1 MERELDTAQERIQ
14 EKKYKKQAKLL
25 ITRWNGQILT
35 ALTEDGRC
43 RSLNLEPAENGGIL
57 GNIYI
62 GKVKNIVKNIESAFV
77 DLGGGLTGYYSLRE
91 NQRHLF
97 ADEAGREGEPAGFPD
112 TGRADC
118 CGSFFDPLP
127 DSRRKLKPG
136 DEIIVQVERDA
147 VKTKDPVLTSNLN
160 FTGKYLVLTMGKNLI
175 GFSAK
180 LRENGWKENMR
191 RLLEE
196 NKDGNFG
203 IIVRTNAR
211 EADTETILAELEALK
226 ARKDRLFGTAAHRTC
241 YSLLLAGAPSYVNS
255 IRDAYADGLCAIVTD
270 DRGCYEALRQYLE
283 ENQREDL
290 EKLNF
295 YEDSMLPLMKLYS
308 LETAMEQALGKRVWL
323 KSGGYLVIE
332 PTEAL
337 TVIDVNTGKYTGKK
351 TQAET
356 ILKIN
361 CEAAVEIARQ
371 LELRNLSGIVIVDF
385 IDMDEEADRRAL
397 MKLLER
403 ELLRDPVKT
412 VLVEMTKLGLVEI
425 TRKKVRRPLAEQVRD
440 ARDRGNG
447 REGQRG

>member
-1 MERELDTAQERIQ
+1 MGRKPEMEWEKELDTAQDRNQ
-14 EKKYKKQAKLL
+14 EKKYKKQKKLL
-25 ITRWNGQILT
+25 ITKWNGQILT

-43 RSLNLEPAENGGIL
+43 RSLNLEPEENGGIL

-77 DLGGGLTGYYSLRE
+77 DLSGGLTGYYSLRE

-97 ADEAGREGEPAGFPD
+97 ADEA
-112 TGRADC
+112 
-118 CGSFFDPLP
+118 CGGPFSGSLP
-127 DSRRKLKPG
+127 GSRRRLKPG

-160 FTGKYLVLTMGKNLI
+160 FTGKYLVLTLGKDLI
-175 GFSAK
+175 GFSSK
-180 LRENGWKENMR
+180 LRESGWKEAMR

-196 NKDGNFG
+196 KMDGSFG
-203 IIVRTNAR
+203 LIVRTNAR
-211 EADTETILAELEALK
+211 EADEETILAELKTLK
-226 ARKDRLFGTAAHRTC
+226 DRKDRLLRTASHRTC
-241 YSLLLAGAPSYVNS
+241 YSLLAASAPSYVNS
-255 IRDAYADGLCAIVTD
+255 IRDAYADGLLAIVTD
-270 DRGCYEALRQYLE
+270 DRACYEALRQYLE
-283 ENQREDL
+283 ENQKEDL
-290 EKLNF
+290 EKLSF
-295 YEDSMLPLMKLYS
+295 YEDAMLPLIKLCS

-361 CEAAVEIARQ
+361 REAAVEIARQ

-385 IDMDEEADRRAL
+385 IDMDAESDRKEL
-397 MKLLER
+397 MKLLEH
-403 ELLRDPVKT
+403 ELLQDPVKT

-425 TRKKVRRPLAEQVRD
+425 TRKKVRRPLAEQVRA
-440 ARDRGNG
+440 AR
-447 REGQRG
+447 EKE